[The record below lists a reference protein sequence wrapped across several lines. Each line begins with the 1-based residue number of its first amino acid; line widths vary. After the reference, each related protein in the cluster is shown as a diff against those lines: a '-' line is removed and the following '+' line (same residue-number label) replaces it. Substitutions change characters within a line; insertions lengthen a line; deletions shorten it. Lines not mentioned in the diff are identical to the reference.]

1 MKLKMM
7 ILIME
12 MIVMKTIPII
22 VALLVD
28 LEVQM
33 KVMEMEE
40 QQGIIPI

>member
-28 LEVQM
+28 LAVQM